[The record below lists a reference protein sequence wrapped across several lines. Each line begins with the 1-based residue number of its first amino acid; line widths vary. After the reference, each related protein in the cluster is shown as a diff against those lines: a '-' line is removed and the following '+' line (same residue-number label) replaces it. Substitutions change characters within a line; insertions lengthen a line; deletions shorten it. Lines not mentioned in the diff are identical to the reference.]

1 MKYNLNKQYSD
12 KKDDAA
18 MDQVLIIQKIASR
31 VEVIETIH
39 ISAIKESLR
48 KIEER
53 LEQYYVIKSEF
64 TPVRTIV
71 YGMVG
76 IILVAV
82 IGALIALVL
91 K

>member
-1 MKYNLNKQYSD
+1 MKYNQNKKYTE
-12 KKDDAA
+12 KKDDLFV
-18 MDQVLIIQKIASR
+18 DQTLAIQNIANR
-31 VEVIETIH
+31 VETIETIH
-39 ISAIKESLR
+39 IPAIKESLR
-48 KIEER
+48 KIEEQ
-53 LEQYYVIKSEF
+53 LERDFVTRAEF
-64 TPVRTIV
+64 NPVRTIV